1 MPDATLNQL
10 VQALG
15 VEIVSPDTTGDA
27 DMAGEGN
34 GTKLVSRS
42 APKAGGSAFKAVQ
55 NQVEHIVRE
64 GYSAVQIF
72 SQVSGRSCLQPV
84 VTSDMPGTAARRPD
98 SGSPAAFPSKSCH
111 WNRPGRRRQK
121 PE

>member
-72 SQVSGRSCLQPV
+72 SQVSGRSGL
-84 VTSDMPGTAARRPD
+84 
-98 SGSPAAFPSKSCH
+98 
-111 WNRPGRRRQK
+111 
-121 PE
+121 